1 MMMKTANLS
10 TKKFTLSILTA
21 AILAAPSAFAAEPTH
36 AKGIS
41 DALADTN
48 AKLSFRAR
56 YEGVGQDGKDD
67 ASALT
72 VLSRL
77 TINTGAYQ
85 NFSLGLEVDNVSALV
100 DDYNDIGT
108 DYVGNEAVIADA
120 EVTDINQAFVKYTNG
135 DLSVKA
141 GRQRINH
148 DGQRFIGGV
157 GWRQNEQTYDGY
169 RFQYNATEQL
179 NLDYT
184 YVYNVNRIFGPDS
197 KKAGKLGGELHLL
210 NGAFAINKKHKVSG
224 FAYILD
230 FNTAAALST
239 STYGLLYNGQ
249 FGPVKV
255 LASYATQSDNG
266 DNPNSFDASYYNVEA
281 ATKLGSFTVKAG
293 VEVLGSDNGVGFST
307 PLATLHKWNGFAD
320 KFLGTPADGLED
332 IYITGVTK
340 VKGVKLVATY
350 HDFSS
355 DVNGIDYGSEI
366 DLVAAYK
373 VNKNYSLLA
382 KYANYSSDSFATD
395 TDKLWLMLTA
405 KF

>member
-1 MMMKTANLS
+1 MNTKIMHTKT
-10 TKKFTLSILTA
+10 FTLSLLTA
-21 AILAAPSAFAAEPTH
+21 AILAAPSAFAADPAH
-36 AKGIS
+36 SKGIT
-41 DALADTN
+41 DALADTKTN
-48 AKLSFRAR
+48 LTLRAR

-67 ASALT
+67 ANALT

-100 DDYNDIGT
+100 DDYNDLGT

-120 EVTDINQAFVKYTNG
+120 EVTDINQAFVKYSNG

-148 DGQRFIGGV
+148 DAQRFIGGV

-169 RFQYNATEQL
+169 RLQYNATEQL

-197 KKAGKLGGELHLL
+197 KIAGKLAGDLHLF
-210 NGAFAINKKHKVSG
+210 NGAFKINKQHKLTG
-224 FAYILD
+224 FAYVLD
-230 FNTAAALST
+230 FDTAAALST
-239 STYGLLYNGQ
+239 STYGVRYTGDFNV
-249 FGPVKV
+249 VKI

-266 DNPNSFDASYYNVEA
+266 NNANNFSTNYYHLEA
-281 ATKLGSFTVKAG
+281 ATKLGSVTVKAG
-293 VEVLGSDNGVGFST
+293 IEVLGSDNGVGFAT
-307 PLATLHKWNGFAD
+307 PLATLHAWNGFAD

-332 IYITGVTK
+332 IYLTAVTK

-355 DVNGIDYGSEI
+355 NVNGIDYGSEI

-382 KYANYSSDSFATD
+382 KYANYSADSFATD
-395 TDKLWLMLTA
+395 TDKLWFMVTA

>member
-1 MMMKTANLS
+1 MKIEKTSKFALS
-10 TKKFTLSILTA
+10 LLTA
-21 AILAAPSAFAAEPTH
+21 AILAAPTAFAADPAH
-36 AKGIS
+36 AVGIT
-41 DALADTN
+41 DALADSKTN
-48 AKLSFRAR
+48 ISFRAR

-67 ASALT
+67 ADALT
-72 VLSRL
+72 VRSRF
-77 TINTGAYQ
+77 TVNTGAYQ
-85 NFSLGLEVDNVSALV
+85 NFSLGLEVDNITALV
-100 DDYNDIGT
+100 DDYNDLGT
-108 DYVGNEAVIADA
+108 NYIGNEAVIADP
-120 EVTDINQAFVKYTNG
+120 EVTDVNQAFIKYTNG

-148 DGQRFIGGV
+148 DSQRFIGGV

-197 KKAGKLGGELHLL
+197 KISGKLGGELHLL
-210 NGAFAINKKHKVSG
+210 NGGFKFNKDHNIKAFA
-224 FAYILD
+224 YLLD
-230 FNTAAALST
+230 FDTAAAFST
-239 STYGLLYNGQ
+239 NTYGFLYKGNVG
-249 FGPVKV
+249 GVKL
-255 LASYATQSDNG
+255 LASYATQSDTGNNLI
-266 DNPNSFDASYYNVEA
+266 DYTADYYNLEA
-281 ATKLGSFTVKAG
+281 ATKLGSVTLKAG
-293 VEVLGSDNGVGFST
+293 VEMQGSDNGVSFKT
-307 PLATLHKWNGFAD
+307 PLATLHAWNGFAD
-320 KFLGTPADGLED
+320 MFLGTPANGLKD
-332 IYITGVTK
+332 IYVTAVTK

-382 KYANYSSDSFATD
+382 KYANYSADSFATD